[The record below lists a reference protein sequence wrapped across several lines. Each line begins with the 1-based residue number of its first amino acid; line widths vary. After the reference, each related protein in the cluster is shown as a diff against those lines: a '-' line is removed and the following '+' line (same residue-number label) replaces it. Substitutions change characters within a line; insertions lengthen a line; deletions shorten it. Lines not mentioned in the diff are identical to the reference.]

1 MSRRRHE
8 QDQSKKVAVSVTIDK
23 ELFDFIE
30 MGIRN
35 RWWQSRSHAINMMG
49 FMFMQ
54 NQQRNAREQTPS
66 MGMPPHFGRSLQLE
80 RKGR

>member
-35 RWWQSRSHAINMMG
+35 RWWQSRSHAINMIG
-49 FMFMQ
+49 YMFMQ
-54 NQQRNAREQTPS
+54 NQQRLVREQTPS
-66 MGMPPHFGRSLQLE
+66 MGMPPHFGRSPQSE
-80 RKGR
+80 RKGL

>member
-30 MGIRN
+30 HGIRM
-35 RWWQSRSHAINMMG
+35 RWWQSRSHAMNMMG

-54 NQQRNAREQTPS
+54 SQQRPGREQTPS
-66 MGMPPHFGRSLQLE
+66 MGMPPHFGHSLQSG
-80 RKGR
+80 RKGP